1 MSAPNYHLEHTQT
14 GSSNYERFGA
24 AGTFYEV
31 TAVAAGS
38 TGSFDGAG
46 GAGVIIGAAAGQT
59 STQLHVMGGGIV
71 LGSDLT
77 VKQMYDISVSEV
89 RATGGTVYVFR
100 RQQ

>member
-31 TAVAAGS
+31 TAVAAGN
-38 TGSFDGAG
+38 TGPFDGAG
-46 GAGVIIGAAAGQT
+46 GAGVIIGAAAGQAK
-59 STQLHVMGGGIV
+59 TQLHVMGGGIV
-71 LGSDLT
+71 LGTDLT

>member
-1 MSAPNYHLEHTQT
+1 MAAPNYHLNHTQT

-31 TAVAAGS
+31 TAVPAGG

-46 GAGVIIGAAAGQT
+46 GAGVIIGGSAAQAT
-59 STQLHVMGGGIV
+59 TQLHVMGGGIV
-71 LGSDLT
+71 VGSDLL
-77 VKQMYDISVSEV
+77 VKTMYDISVSEV

>member
-1 MSAPNYHLEHTQT
+1 MPAPNYHLDYTHT

-31 TAVAAGS
+31 TAVAAGG

-46 GAGVIIGAAAGQT
+46 GAGVIIGAAAGQAT
-59 STQLHVMGGGIV
+59 TQLHVMGGGIV
-71 LGSDLT
+71 RGSDLL
-77 VKQMYDISVSEV
+77 VKTMYDISVSEV

>member
-1 MSAPNYHLEHTQT
+1 MAAPNYHLNHTQT

-31 TAVAAGS
+31 TAVSAGN

-71 LGSDLT
+71 RGSDLL
-77 VKQMYDISVSEV
+77 VKTMYDISVSEV

>member
-1 MSAPNYHLEHTQT
+1 MSAPNYHLNHTQT

-31 TAVAAGS
+31 TAISAGT

-46 GAGVIIGAAAGQT
+46 GAGVLIGAAAAQAT
-59 STQLHVMGGGIV
+59 TKLHVMGGGIV
-71 LGSDLT
+71 LGSDLLPKT
-77 VKQMYDISVSEV
+77 MYDISVSRVEAV
-89 RATGGTVYVFR
+89 GGTVYVFR